1 MKRIL
6 MLFFS
11 SETAFFFLNDV
22 AAVPPKEE
30 LNRLSEQRV
39 AALSTAKGLKGSVES
54 VIDNGGEEGGGC
66 LTSWCIKLLLINLQ
80 AL

>member
-1 MKRIL
+1 

-11 SETAFFFLNDV
+11 SETAFFFFLNDV

-30 LNRLSEQRV
+30 LNGLSEQRV

-54 VIDNGGEEGGGC
+54 VIDNGREEGGGC
-66 LTSWCIKLLLINLQ
+66 LTSRCIKLLLINLQ